1 MLYWT
6 YIFLYLIICIFI
18 SFVFHNKSLLQLL
31 LLSEIIIILLFTIFL
46 TLASYFN
53 LYFLIGFSF
62 FLLIFG
68 GLELSLNILLLT
80 L

>member
-1 MLYWT
+1 M
-6 YIFLYLIICIFI
+6 YIFICVVSSIALY
-18 SFVFHNKSLLQLL
+18 NRSLLQLL
-31 LLSEIIIILLFTIFL
+31 LLGEILVILLFIIFL
-46 TLASYFN
+46 TLSSFFN
-53 LYFLIGFSF
+53 LYYLIGFSF

>member
-1 MLYWT
+1 MFY
-6 YIFLYLIICIFI
+6 
-18 SFVFHNKSLLQLL
+18 NKSLLQLL
-31 LLSEIIIILLFTIFL
+31 LLGEVLVILLFTIFL
-46 TLASYFN
+46 ALASYFN
-53 LYFLIGFSF
+53 LYYLIGFSF

>member
-1 MLYWT
+1 MYLFLVIIFSIILY
-6 YIFLYLIICIFI
+6 
-18 SFVFHNKSLLQLL
+18 NKSLLQLL
-31 LLSEIIIILLFTIFL
+31 LLGEVLVILLFTIFL
-46 TLASYFN
+46 LLSTFYN
-53 LYFLIGFSF
+53 LYYLVGVSF